1 MTDPARPDGAVPATT
16 TIEEALDKNKKAT
29 EAVKEAADDLLVV
42 HAVLN
47 EEIPDEARTGP
58 VDQAVE
64 HTREVEKRLSESAD
78 QLEDVNTSLE
88 KELERRDQASKGQA
102 SD

>member
-1 MTDPARPDGAVPATT
+1 MTDPARPDRAAPATT

-88 KELERRDQASKGQA
+88 QELDRREQAAKGQA
-102 SD
+102 SG